1 VRILLTGRGGQVGTE
16 LEGRL
21 QALGEVM
28 ATDRTRLDITNASQ
42 VARVMREWAP
52 HVVINAAGHT
62 FVDRAEQQAE
72 VAFQANAAAPGV
84 LGEEARRTGAWLVH
98 FSSDYVFDGRK
109 RAPYREDDEPH
120 PLNAYGRSKLEGDR
134 AVARSG
140 CRYLILR
147 SGWLYAAQGRNF
159 LLTMRRLAAEGR
171 SLQVVDDQVG
181 APTPAGLLAE
191 AACRMLERVM
201 AEKAAPGL
209 YHVACGGSTSWHGFA
224 RAILDRLGMNAQLTA
239 INSAQYG
246 ALASRPGY
254 SVLDSGLA
262 SFRFGITLPPWE
274 YGLDAVIAQVRKSG
288 SSQAQDLR

>member
-1 VRILLTGRGGQVGTE
+1 MRILLTGRGGQVGTE
-16 LEGRL
+16 LEGKL

-28 ATDRTRLDITNASQ
+28 ATDRTRLDITNFSQ

-62 FVDRAEQQAE
+62 FVDRAEREAE
-72 VAFQANAAAPGV
+72 AAFQANAAAPGV
-84 LGEEARRTGAWLVH
+84 LGEEARRAGAWLVH
-98 FSSDYVFDGRK
+98 FSTDYVFDGRK

-147 SGWLYAAQGRNF
+147 SGWLYAARGRNF
-159 LLTMRRLAAEGR
+159 LVAMRRLAAEGR
-171 SLQVVDDQVG
+171 ALQVVDDQVG
-181 APTPAGLLAE
+181 APTPAALLAE

-224 RAILDRLGMNAQLTA
+224 RAILDRLGLSAQLTA
-239 INSAQYG
+239 ISSAQYG
-246 ALASRPGY
+246 APASRPGY

-262 SFRFGITLPPWE
+262 YSRFGITLPPWE
-274 YGLDAVIAQVRKSG
+274 YGLDAVIAQILKSG
-288 SSQAQDLR
+288 SSRAQDLR